1 GIVVAALARF
11 NPFSTLL
18 VAFLLG
24 GLTNAGY
31 ALQGPD
37 FPSGLVG
44 TLQGLILFTAV
55 AGEILVRYRIRAN
68 RRRTQAVAS

>member
-1 GIVVAALARF
+1 LARL
-11 NPFSTLL
+11 NPLATIF
-18 VAFLLG
+18 VAVLLG

-44 TLQGLILFTAV
+44 TLQGLILFSSV
-55 AGEILVRYRIRAN
+55 AGEVLLRYRIRRN
-68 RRRTQAVAS
+68 RATSDVAVAS

>member
-1 GIVVAALARF
+1 
-11 NPFSTLL
+11 LL

>member
-1 GIVVAALARF
+1 VVAALARF

>member
-1 GIVVAALARF
+1 V
-11 NPFSTLL
+11 
-18 VAFLLG
+18 LLG

-31 ALQGPD
+31 SLQGPD

-55 AGEILVRYRIRAN
+55 AGEILTKYRLRSNRAG
-68 RRRTQAVAS
+68 TKAVAA